1 MKRFLKCF
9 FKNSTPVITTKN
21 PLANVEPFPDK
32 FKRLPNTLS
41 ELVYLET
48 MIYINLSS
56 FHKEADQLSDKAQ
69 MHISRGD
76 MYKGMFFLRQRRMLL
91 EESGKLLSLI
101 DDIKE
106 KKQYMEDFPAEFRAA
121 QKIKF

>member
-1 MKRFLKCF
+1 MMGF
-9 FKNSTPVITTKN
+9 FCCSKKPPAEFSTKN
-21 PLANVEPFPDK
+21 PLSNMQPFPDK

-48 MIYINLSS
+48 MIYMNLSS

-69 MHISRGD
+69 MHITRGD

-91 EESGKLLSLI
+91 EESSKLLSLI

-106 KKQYMEDFPAEFRAA
+106 KKQYLEDFPAEFRAA

>member
-1 MKRFLKCF
+1 MMRFFCCSKKPPVEF
-9 FKNSTPVITTKN
+9 STRN
-21 PLANVEPFPDK
+21 PLSNMQPFPDK

-48 MIYINLSS
+48 MIYMNLSS

-69 MHISRGD
+69 MHINRGD

-91 EESGKLLSLI
+91 EESSKLLSLI

>member
-1 MKRFLKCF
+1 MMRFFCCS
-9 FKNSTPVITTKN
+9 KNPPREFSTKN
-21 PLANVEPFPDK
+21 PLSNIEPFPDK
-32 FKRLPNTLS
+32 FKRLPNTLA

-48 MIYINLSS
+48 MIYMNLSS

-69 MHISRGD
+69 MHITRGD

-91 EESGKLLSLI
+91 EESGKLLHLI

-106 KKQYMEDFPAEFRAA
+106 KKQYLEDFPAEFRAA
-121 QKIKF
+121 QKIKL